1 MIGKLPV
8 AYFAIIERKD
18 KAYAAFSNDGNHTGD
33 CIFSGHEHY
42 SVIFY
47 IQEVY

>member
-1 MIGKLPV
+1 MSSKQVIEKLPV

-33 CIFSGHEHY
+33 CIFPGMS
-42 SVIFY
+42 I
-47 IQEVY
+47 IR